1 MLKEKLKMMNGV
13 LENGNYQLG
22 QFKFNEEVLYMKKSI
37 SRIIG
42 VIMLIVAIAFI
53 IFALNHPE
61 KSFLWSNRITWLLY
75 GVYFLVT
82 IVLLIAPKM
91 KK

>member
-1 MLKEKLKMMNGV
+1 MQLKRTRRND
-13 LENGNYQLG
+13 N
-22 QFKFNEEVLYMKKSI
+22 FKFDKEGLYMKKSI

-42 VIMLIVAIAFI
+42 LTMLIIAIVFI
-53 IFALNHPE
+53 MFALNHPE
-61 KSFLWSNRITWLLY
+61 KSFPWSNTIAWLLY

-82 IVLLIAPKM
+82 VVLLIAPKM